1 MNFRHEVNRSQME
14 TFVIDDVLYL
24 MALGL
29 FEKGCQQ
36 VIRHD
41 LNFVFQYL
49 AFYTVGV
56 FDYLCY
62 SIGMANSSTQ
72 EKSFLVESSSKKRCV
87 DNSSIVAN

>member
-49 AFYTVGV
+49 AFHSVDV
-56 FDYLCY
+56 FDY
-62 SIGMANSSTQ
+62 
-72 EKSFLVESSSKKRCV
+72 FLTFSLFNYLSVLGH
-87 DNSSIVAN
+87 VARQDPWFKQL

>member
-41 LNFVFQYL
+41 LDFVFQYL
-49 AFYTVGV
+49 AFYTV
-56 FDYLCY
+56 L
-62 SIGMANSSTQ
+62 
-72 EKSFLVESSSKKRCV
+72 
-87 DNSSIVAN
+87 

>member
-49 AFYTVGV
+49 AFYTVDV
-56 FDYLCY
+56 FDYPIEIALTINLW
-62 SIGMANSSTQ
+62 SL
-72 EKSFLVESSSKKRCV
+72 SFCLLIFVLG
-87 DNSSIVAN
+87 IH

>member
-41 LNFVFQYL
+41 LNFVFHYL
-49 AFYTVGV
+49 AFYTVDV
-56 FDYLCY
+56 FDYLSY
-62 SIGMANSSTQ
+62 PIEIALTINV
-72 EKSFLVESSSKKRCV
+72 VEP
-87 DNSSIVAN
+87 AF